1 MTAGDFTA
9 ADQALQAADTKA
21 GQTPAGERVAA
32 WKELLHY
39 ARGYKDLQRQALDEV
54 ASGNEYDIDSG
65 KLAIVESTPDQLV
78 YLYKGTTQRLDRD
91 KLPSQVVNAIVSD
104 WLDDRPAN
112 MLYVGAH
119 EFTKQPPDL
128 AAARQAWDAAAG
140 GGAEASSLLSL
151 LDDPAV
157 AAP

>member
-9 ADQALQAADTKA
+9 ADQALQAADAKA
-21 GQTPAGERVAA
+21 GQSSAAERVAA
-32 WKELLHY
+32 WKELLHH
-39 ARGYKDLQRQALDEV
+39 ARGYKDLQTQALDDV

-65 KLAIVESTPDQLV
+65 KLAIVESTPDRLV
-78 YLYKGTTQRLDRD
+78 YLYKGTTQRLDRV
-91 KLPSQVVNAIVSD
+91 KLPSQVVNAILSD

-128 AAARQAWDAAAG
+128 AAARQAWDTAAG
-140 GGAEASSLLSL
+140 GGAEASLLLSL